1 MRTHIQL
8 KTFLAGVLIPLATLA
23 TMTAPQQVMG
33 AGQSKSAAV
42 VAFPQDAHVLTPD
55 TSLSFLPVVTYDSGG
70 AIPFSVV
77 VADVNG
83 DGKPDVMVANS
94 SNGTVGVLLGKG
106 AGTFLPVVLYPS
118 GGLSSE
124 SLVAADLN
132 GDGKLDLVVAT
143 CAASGSNCVNAL
155 VGVLLGNGD
164 GTFQAAVTYSTGPFA
179 ANAAIAVAVA
189 DLNGDG
195 KADLIVSN
203 DDGAFGLGVLL
214 GNGDGTFQPV
224 VTSSFNGLAFSI
236 ATADLNGDGKPD
248 LVLAGC
254 VGSGTTCVASA
265 SVLLG
270 KGDGTFQRIVNYG
283 PGGYGANSIAVS
295 DINGDG
301 KLDLLVANQCIIA
314 SKCPE
319 GAVGVL
325 LGNGDGTFQPAVSY
339 ATQYYARGIAVADVN
354 GDGKSDVLVGNF
366 CVSASDCTSGTVNV
380 LLGNGDGTFQPALR
394 YNSGAQGAVSVAA
407 ADVNGDGKP
416 DLIGANVCAS
426 NSCTKGTVGVL
437 LNNTTLGKSTTST
450 SLISSLNPSIYGQ
463 KVTWTATVTS
473 SGSITPTGRVNFT
486 WDGYSIGTAT
496 LNTSGMATLTRSN
509 LNADLYP
516 LTAVYSGDVNN
527 LRSTSAIVNQM
538 VTETTSAAKITST
551 PNPSML
557 GQAVTF
563 MATITSPTVIPTGPV
578 TFMVGTKVLGTA
590 QLSSGKTKFTTST
603 LPVGSTKVT
612 AIYYGDSN
620 IAKSSASVTQIVH

>member
-1 MRTHIQL
+1 MRRSVFSDSRTCAESAGASLPLTYHIGPGPAKVHLKVTSNWDLKPVNDVIAQL
-8 KTFLAGVLIPLATLA
+8 KTFLAGVLIALATFT

-70 AIPFSVV
+70 AIPSSVV
-77 VADVNG
+77 AADVNG

-94 SNGTVGVLLGKG
+94 SDGTVGVLLGKG

-118 GGLSSE
+118 GGLTTE
-124 SLVAADLN
+124 SIVAADLN

-179 ANAAIAVAVA
+179 ANFANAVAVA

-203 DDGAFGLGVLL
+203 NNSAFGLGVLL
-214 GNGDGTFQPV
+214 GNGDGTFQPA

-248 LVLAGC
+248 LVMAGC
-254 VGSGTTCVASA
+254 VTSGTTCVASA

-283 PGGYGANSIAVS
+283 SGGHGANSIAVA

-325 LGNGDGTFQPAVSY
+325 LGNGDGTFRPAVSY
-339 ATQYYARGIAVADVN
+339 ATQYLARGIAAADVN
-354 GDGKSDVLVGNF
+354 GDDKSDVLVGNF
-366 CVSASDCTSGTVNV
+366 CVSASDC
-380 LLGNGDGTFQPALR
+380 A
-394 YNSGAQGAVSVAA
+394 
-407 ADVNGDGKP
+407 
-416 DLIGANVCAS
+416 
-426 NSCTKGTVGVL
+426 
-437 LNNTTLGKSTTST
+437 
-450 SLISSLNPSIYGQ
+450 
-463 KVTWTATVTS
+463 
-473 SGSITPTGRVNFT
+473 GR
-486 WDGYSIGTAT
+486 
-496 LNTSGMATLTRSN
+496 
-509 LNADLYP
+509 
-516 LTAVYSGDVNN
+516 
-527 LRSTSAIVNQM
+527 
-538 VTETTSAAKITST
+538 
-551 PNPSML
+551 
-557 GQAVTF
+557 
-563 MATITSPTVIPTGPV
+563 
-578 TFMVGTKVLGTA
+578 
-590 QLSSGKTKFTTST
+590 
-603 LPVGSTKVT
+603 
-612 AIYYGDSN
+612 
-620 IAKSSASVTQIVH
+620 